1 MYKDSVMKK
10 RGKIY
15 GIDIIRI
22 LSCISVYTHH
32 YLRMELEPAMEG
44 FNAFRRSSMFKYLF
58 GILGAEYAVIAFFV
72 IAGFFM
78 SYNTVTE
85 PIQSLEYARKCTYK
99 CMNIIIPSFIIITAT
114 ALISLPFK
122 IAGMAEIFSVREYFF
137 DLFKLI
143 IGIQG
148 DKHIHY
154 AYPLWFQ
161 HFIFI
166 GYIFGYVFLYVFR
179 KEQRI
184 RLVAYFPV
192 LIYSLFNSEYVF
204 MVFMGM
210 LVGELCAGKYEK
222 RLKGLFGNLFWDVV
236 FMVILSSG
244 MSFVIKEH
252 YDIPRIY
259 GPATLLFALFLLIV
273 YCVSDSEEGKKHKAI
288 DFLSSNSYS
297 CYLIHFFIMCS
308 IMRVISRVMLRTPL
322 LEINNTMFCLIMYV
336 ILTIILWMTGC
347 IFNRYV
353 LTPLKGFYVRIWSGV
368 EARLTR

>member
-114 ALISLPFK
+114 ALISLPLK
-122 IAGMAEIFSVREYFF
+122 IAGMAEIFSIREYFF

-161 HFIFI
+161 HFIFM
-166 GYIFGYVFLYVFR
+166 GYIFGYIFLYVFR
-179 KEQRI
+179 NEQRI
-184 RLVAYFPV
+184 RLAAYFPV

-204 MVFMGM
+204 MVFTGM
-210 LVGELCAGKYEK
+210 LAGELCAGKYEK
-222 RLKGLFGNLFWDVV
+222 WLRKIFGNVFLDVLF
-236 FMVILSSG
+236 MIILSSG

-252 YDIPRIY
+252 YDIPGIY
-259 GPATLLFALFLLIV
+259 GPATLLFVLFLLIV
-273 YCVSDSEEGKKHKAI
+273 YCVSDSAEGNKHKAI

-297 CYLIHFFIMCS
+297 CYLIHFLIMCS
-308 IMRVISRVMLRTPL
+308 IMRVIYRIILRTSL
-322 LEINNTMFCLIMYV
+322 HERSNVVFCLIMYV
-336 ILTIILWMTGC
+336 IFTMILWITGY
-347 IFNRYV
+347 IFNEYV
-353 LTPLKGFYVRIWSGV
+353 LKPLKGLYDRIWSEA